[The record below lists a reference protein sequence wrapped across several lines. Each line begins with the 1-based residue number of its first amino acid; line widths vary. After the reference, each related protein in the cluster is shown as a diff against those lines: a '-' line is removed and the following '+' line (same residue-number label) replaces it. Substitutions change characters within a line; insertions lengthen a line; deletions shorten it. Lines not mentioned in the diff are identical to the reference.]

1 MPDSPAAPIDTSAAS
16 LVEPAT
22 SVNTSVGRRR
32 FLKSTAAAAG
42 FTLGFYL
49 PGKAFAQMA
58 GPGQGGAR
66 AVPAGALDNKWQ
78 PNAFVRVGVDNTV
91 TVIVKHLEM
100 GQGTFTGL
108 PTVVADEM
116 DAAWSQIR
124 VEGAPADAA
133 LYNNLLWGPMQGTG
147 GSTAMANSF
156 EQLRKAG
163 AAARAML
170 VGAAAKRWKVA
181 PETIVVKQ
189 GILTH
194 PSGKKATFGELA
206 TAAASEPVPSDPKLK
221 DPKDFVY
228 IGKRVQRTD
237 SRAKSNG
244 SAQFTQ
250 DVQLPGMLTAVVAHA
265 PRFGATVA
273 SVNGDE
279 AKQIPGVR
287 YIIVLRNGVAVLA
300 TSFWTA
306 KKARDALKIE
316 WDESNAFKGTSADM
330 MADYK
335 AQAANPGTVARND
348 GDAAKALA
356 GAAKTFSAEYEF
368 PYLAHAAMEPMNC
381 VVKLNPDSCEV
392 WNGEQFQT
400 IDQRAVAEVVGLKPE
415 QVKINQLYA
424 GGSFGRR
431 ANSASDY
438 LVEAATLAHEIK
450 GAAPVKLVWTREDDM
465 QAGYYRPMYYHAIK
479 AGVDASGNLVGWQHR
494 IVGQS
499 ILGGTP
505 LEAFMVK
512 NGIDPTSV
520 EGAST
525 LPYSIPNLQVDLHTT
540 KLGVPVLW
548 WRSVGST
555 HTAFAT
561 ETLID
566 EVAVATAKDPVAFRK
581 SLLGSHPRHAGVLDL
596 AASKAGWGTPLAPGK
611 AGEKRGRGVAVHE
624 SFNTFVAQVAEV
636 TVASDGSI
644 RVDRVV
650 CAVDCGIAVN
660 PDVIRAQMEGG
671 IGYGLSAAL
680 HGAITLKDGVVEQSN
695 FHQYV
700 PLRINEMPVV
710 EVHIVTSGEKPTGV
724 GEPATP
730 VIAPAVANAIAA
742 ATGKR
747 LRVLPL
753 SLSESAT

>member
-1 MPDSPAAPIDTSAAS
+1 MPDSS
-16 LVEPAT
+16 LPDLH
-22 SVNTSVGRRR
+22 RRR
-32 FLKSTAAAAG
+32 FLQTSAAAG

-49 PGKAFAQMA
+49 PRKAFAQVA

-66 AVPAGALDNKWQ
+66 AAPGGNWQ
-78 PNAFVRVGVDNTV
+78 PNAFVRVSGDNTV

-100 GQGTFTGL
+100 GQGTYTGL

-116 DAAWSQIR
+116 DAAWSQVR
-124 VEGAPADAA
+124 VEGAPADAK
-133 LYNNLLWGPMQGTG
+133 LYNNLLFGTMQGTG

-170 VGAAAKRWKVA
+170 VAAAAKRWNVPA
-181 PETIVVKQ
+181 DSIAVNQ
-189 GILTH
+189 GVLTH
-194 PSGKKATFGELA
+194 ASGKKATFGELA
-206 TAAASEPVPSDPKLK
+206 GAAAGEPVPAGVKLK

-228 IGKRVQRTD
+228 IGKRVPRTD
-237 SRAKSNG
+237 ARAKGNG
-244 SAQFTQ
+244 TAQFTQ
-250 DVQLPGMLTAVVAHA
+250 DVQLPGMLTAVVAHS
-265 PRFGATVA
+265 PRFGGKVATFNA
-273 SVNGDE
+273 DE
-279 AKQIPGVR
+279 AKKIPGVR
-287 YIIVLRNGVAVLA
+287 YIVEVPNGVAVLA

-306 KKARDALKIE
+306 KKARDALVIE
-316 WDESNAFKGTSADM
+316 WDDSAAFKGTSADI

-335 AQAANPGTVARND
+335 ARAATPGTIARND

-356 GAAKTFSAEYEF
+356 GSAKTIAAAYEF

-381 VVKLNPDSCEV
+381 VVQLKTDSCEV

-400 IDQRAVAEVVGLKPE
+400 VDQGAVAEVVGLKPE

-431 ANSASDY
+431 ANPVSDY
-438 LVEAATLAHEIK
+438 VREAAWIARGIK

-465 QAGYYRPMYYHAIK
+465 KAGYYRPMYYHAIN
-479 AGVDASGNLVGWQHR
+479 AGVDASGNVVAWQHR

-499 ILGGTP
+499 ILAGTP
-505 LEAFMVK
+505 FESFMIK
-512 NGIDPTSV
+512 NGIDATSV

-525 LPYSIPNLQVDLHTT
+525 LPYAIANLQVDLHSPM
-540 KLGVPVLW
+540 LGVPVLW

-555 HTAFAT
+555 HNAFAT
-561 ETLID
+561 ETFID
-566 EVAVATAKDPVAFRK
+566 ELAVTTGKDPVAFRK
-581 SLLGSHPRHAGVLDL
+581 AMLAAHPRHIGVLEL
-596 AASKAGWGTPLAPGK
+596 AASKAGWGTALAPGK

-624 SFNTFVAQVAEV
+624 SFNSFVAQVAEV
-636 TVASDGSI
+636 TVKSDGSI

-671 IGYGLSAAL
+671 IGFGLSAAL
-680 HGAITLKDGVVEQSN
+680 HGAITLKDGIVEQTN

-700 PLRINEMPVV
+700 PLRISEMPAV
-710 EVHIVTSGEKPTGV
+710 EVHIVDSTEKPTGV
-724 GEPATP
+724 GEPGTP
-730 VIAPAVANAIAA
+730 VIAPAVANAVAA

-747 LRVLPL
+747 LRTLPL
-753 SLSESAT
+753 TL